1 MEDLDQNW
9 ILLNN
14 TNCQMENSSPST
26 LGLTNMAGV
35 FILVGAGI
43 ILGIF
48 VIFLEI
54 EYKKRK
60 EKKVRKHDISRN
72 AFATWRKNIE
82 VLQFHSFFFKFL
94 VNKLVLKRNV
104 NFEAL
109 AIHLI

>member
-82 VLQFHSFFFKFL
+82 VLQFHSFFIF
-94 VNKLVLKRNV
+94 
-104 NFEAL
+104 
-109 AIHLI
+109 H